1 MFKSKSSRLLAIAVL
16 LSASATIHA
25 RDTLVEQSFTQLL
38 ASPEAKAAGIDGS
51 VRFYLTGQ
59 PHPKVLQ
66 TLGDDRSNKKTNAAN
81 KSDEAACAHAA
92 LSVLRAFQD
101 KAKSLGANA
110 VVDMVSLT
118 NSGEVKSSTNYSC
131 RAGSIIAGVA
141 MKGSY
146 AKTGK

>member
-1 MFKSKSSRLLAIAVL
+1 MKKNFVAMATAGMLLA
-16 LSASATIHA
+16 ASAASA
-25 RDTLVEQSFTQLL
+25 RDTPVEQSFAQLL
-38 ASPEAKAAGIDGS
+38 VSPEAKAAGIDGS
-51 VRFYLTGQ
+51 VRFYLAGQ

-66 TLGDDRSNKKTNAAN
+66 TLGGDRSNKKTNAAN
-81 KSDEAACAHAA
+81 KSDQAACAHAA

-118 NSGEVKSSTNYSC
+118 NSGEIKSSTNYSC

-146 AKTGK
+146 AKVGN

>member
-1 MFKSKSSRLLAIAVL
+1 MKKNFITMATAGMLLA
-16 LSASATIHA
+16 ASTASA
-25 RDTLVEQSFTQLL
+25 RDTLVEQSFAQLL
-38 ASPEAKAAGIDGS
+38 ASPEAKSAGIDGS
-51 VRFYLTGQ
+51 VRFYLAGQ

-66 TLGDDRSNKKTNAAN
+66 TLGEDRSNKKTNAAN

-101 KAKSLGANA
+101 KARSLGANA

-118 NSGEVKSSTNYSC
+118 NSGEIKSSTNYSC

>member
-1 MFKSKSSRLLAIAVL
+1 MKKNIIVMATAGMLLA
-16 LSASATIHA
+16 ASAASA
-25 RDTLVEQSFTQLL
+25 RDTLVEQSFAQLL
-38 ASPEAKAAGIDGS
+38 ASPEAQAAGIDGS
-51 VRFYLTGQ
+51 VRFYLAGQ

-66 TLGDDRSNKKTNAAN
+66 SLGGDRSNKKTNAAN
-81 KSDEAACAHAA
+81 KSDQAACAHAA

-118 NSGEVKSSTNYSC
+118 NSGEISSSTNYSC

-146 AKTGK
+146 AKIGK

>member
-1 MFKSKSSRLLAIAVL
+1 MSRTNFAIAAAML
-16 LSASATIHA
+16 LSASAIAHA
-25 RDTLVEQSFTQLL
+25 RDTAVEQSFAELL

-51 VRFYLTGQ
+51 VRFYLAGQ
-59 PHPKVLQ
+59 SHPRVLK
-66 TLGDDRSNKKTNAAN
+66 TLGGDRSNKKTNAAN
-81 KSDEAACAHAA
+81 KSDQAACAHAA

-110 VVDMVSLT
+110 VVDMVSLS
-118 NSGEVKSSTNYSC
+118 NSGEIKSPANYSC

-146 AKTGK
+146 AKIAN